1 MGLALS
7 LSFSIGFLKSSWLFL
22 FVSFFYQ
29 FSPFSSLPNMS
40 NLDFSVVELIDKVML
55 LNCQETILHLTT
67 TQITDDPF
75 RKLILVGKLI
85 NQRRF
90 NVQIIKAAVTKL
102 WRPQHDLI
110 VTASKQ
116 NTFIF
121 QFNDSEDLHQA
132 WKNRPWLVQ
141 NHHLYLQ
148 QWPSDITFDDII
160 FTSSLFW
167 IQIHDLPPNQ
177 FNLTNAI
184 TIGNTIGRFLEAEK
198 EQLTQPNSN
207 TFLRIK
213 ADVDINKHFL
223 LCFFN

>member
-1 MGLALS
+1 
-7 LSFSIGFLKSSWLFL
+7 
-22 FVSFFYQ
+22 
-29 FSPFSSLPNMS
+29 MS

-110 VTASKQ
+110 VTTSKQ

-121 QFNDSEDLHQA
+121 QFNNSEDLHRA
-132 WKNRPWLVQ
+132 WKNRPLVSPKPA
-141 NHHLYLQ
+141 LIL
-148 QWPSDITFDDII
+148 
-160 FTSSLFW
+160 
-167 IQIHDLPPNQ
+167 
-177 FNLTNAI
+177 A
-184 TIGNTIGRFLEAEK
+184 AVA
-198 EQLTQPNSN
+198 
-207 TFLRIK
+207 LRYY
-213 ADVDINKHFL
+213 FR
-223 LCFFN
+223 